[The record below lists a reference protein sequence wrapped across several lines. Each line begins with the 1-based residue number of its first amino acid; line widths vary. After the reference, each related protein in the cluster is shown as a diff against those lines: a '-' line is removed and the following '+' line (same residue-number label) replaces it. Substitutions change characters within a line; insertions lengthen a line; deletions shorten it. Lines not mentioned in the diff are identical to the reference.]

1 MRLEAER
8 KDQAVADAERLRS
21 NAAKESERLRARL
34 EQETDQR
41 SKEAEALK
49 ERLIKSEA
57 EADRQRKI
65 MKARGE
71 AAREAQRQRD
81 VPTRRLHETF
91 TGRGRV
97 DGVFMII

>member
-34 EQETDQR
+34 EQETDKR

-49 ERLIKSEA
+49 ERLIKSQA

-65 MKARGE
+65 MKARCCVE
-71 AAREAQRQRD
+71 IKCRAPHAIDAMLS
-81 VPTRRLHETF
+81 PWPRRL
-91 TGRGRV
+91 
-97 DGVFMII
+97 DGVEAHEGT